1 MNPAYRPMLATL
13 VDEPFD
19 DKKWVFETKWDG
31 FRLVTEKRGN
41 IVRLWSR
48 NGIDVTSRYAVLLPA
63 LQKIEGSCVIDGEIC
78 ALDAQG
84 RSRFQ
89 LLQNALNKKAKLLYV
104 VFDALFVGDNDIRQ
118 KPLLERK
125 ELLKALLPRE
135 PLLRYSQHVAEF
147 GKREFA
153 KAQRA
158 HEEGVIAKRAAG
170 LYYSGKRTREWL
182 KFKAVHEQEVVIV
195 GYTEPRRSRKYFGS
209 LVLAVRDKG
218 WLPPYHRE
226 AGRYCGTL
234 SRNGIDVTS
243 RYAVLLPALQKV
255 EGSYVID
262 GEICALDAQ
271 GRSRFQLLQNTLNK
285 KAKLLYVVF
294 DVPFSGDKDIREK
307 PLLERK
313 RTFESSVAARIRC
326 CASANTSPSLVHGIR
341 QGAASARGGPD
352 RQARCGTLLLGQA
365 HARMAQVQGGA

>member
-31 FRLVTEKRGN
+31 FRLITEKRGDT
-41 IVRLWSR
+41 VRLWSR
-48 NGIDVTSRYAVLLPA
+48 NGIDVSKRYAVLLPA
-63 LQKIEGSCVIDGEIC
+63 LQKIEGSCVIDGELC
-78 ALDAQG
+78 ALDEHG

-125 ELLKALLPRE
+125 EILKALLPRD
-135 PLLRYSQHVAEF
+135 PLLRYSEHVAEF

-170 LYYSGKRTREWL
+170 LYFSGKRTREWL
-182 KFKAVHEQEVVIV
+182 KFKAVHEQEVVVV

-209 LVLAVRDKG
+209 LVLAVRDKAKKRWAYAG
-218 WLPPYHRE
+218 HVGTGFDQAALRSLHETMQRLRTDKKPFAEKVKHENATAWLIPKLVGE
-226 AGRYCGTL
+226 VKFTEW
-234 SRNGIDVTS
+234 TS
-243 RYAVLLPALQKV
+243 ESEMRHPVFLGLRTDKK
-255 EGSYVID
+255 
-262 GEICALDAQ
+262 ALD
-271 GRSRFQLLQNTLNK
+271 
-285 KAKLLYVVF
+285 VV
-294 DVPFSGDKDIREK
+294 RE
-307 PLLERK
+307 
-313 RTFESSVAARIRC
+313 
-326 CASANTSPSLVHGIR
+326 
-341 QGAASARGGPD
+341 
-352 RQARCGTLLLGQA
+352 QA
-365 HARMAQVQGGA
+365 